1 MKSLLNKVKDLML
14 DNIKCCKCGQVK
26 LRKTV
31 GQSPNGKRKYRQDE
45 NGKPWNGNVCPSC
58 YMASHKKYMRVWRG
72 AKEPKQTWYEYME
85 KAKSSDVDDL
95 KDLVRQLE
103 KELLS

>member
-1 MKSLLNKVKDLML
+1 
-14 DNIKCCKCGQVK
+14 
-26 LRKTV
+26 
-31 GQSPNGKRKYRQDE
+31 
-45 NGKPWNGNVCPSC
+45 
-58 YMASHKKYMRVWRG
+58 MASHKKYMRVWRG

-103 KELLS
+103 EELLS